1 MKTTRVTVRFEH
13 GLHARTAAG
22 VVRFFRRFH
31 CHVVL
36 RSGHRVASASSIL
49 SILLLAA
56 TFNTQLEI
64 QASGQDEDSAV
75 RAAEAFF
82 QNDEETALQQFETE
96 PRIEKPSGKAP

>member
-1 MKTTRVTVRFEH
+1 MKTTRVTVRFPH

-22 VVRFFRRFH
+22 VVRLFRRFQ
-31 CHVVL
+31 CRVVL
-36 RSGHRVASASSIL
+36 RAGHRVASASSIL

-82 QNDEETALQQFETE
+82 QNDDETAMLQFGAESPPDE
-96 PRIEKPSGKAP
+96 PPAGVS